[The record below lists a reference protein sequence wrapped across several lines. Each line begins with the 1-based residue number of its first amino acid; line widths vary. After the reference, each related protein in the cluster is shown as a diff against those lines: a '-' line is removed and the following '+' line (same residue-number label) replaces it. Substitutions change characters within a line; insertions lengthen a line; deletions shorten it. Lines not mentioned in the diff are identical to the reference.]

1 LYEKSKGPCD
11 GSFYLYKILYFI
23 LLKYKLEK
31 LKGYQVVGETLS
43 PGLSVRAFVKRIAFV
58 L

>member
-1 LYEKSKGPCD
+1 MKN
-11 GSFYLYKILYFI
+11 
-23 LLKYKLEK
+23 LKDLVMVHFMYKLEK